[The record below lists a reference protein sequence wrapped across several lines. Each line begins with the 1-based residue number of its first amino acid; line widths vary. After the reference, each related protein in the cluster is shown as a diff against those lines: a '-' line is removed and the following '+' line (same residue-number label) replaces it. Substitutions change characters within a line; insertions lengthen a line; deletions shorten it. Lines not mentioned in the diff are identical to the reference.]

1 MTARSAPRRFV
12 AVVAAALVGVAATG
26 CSVSTSDD
34 ETAPA
39 PRRTT
44 VVTPSQQASPQPGVP
59 TSVPPARGGVGP
71 DDVVWVQGSVLHVGA
86 DAWDLAPRSVDSFVV
101 VRGGIYFVDGGG
113 LWFTD
118 TVTVKDTGVAG
129 VTGVRTDRTGAGLL
143 VTLAGRTRAYD
154 VATGA
159 RVAPR
164 TVAPATIE
172 QRLGRPVTIRLRPE
186 RSDLASGGPVT
197 ARLGPGT
204 YGVVDSESEPL
215 TAFVAATRQGVP
227 LRGASGSGFELVRWT
242 GPSTFYGLVL
252 RDDRPYAVLGCDAAA
267 GSCRTW
273 GRVAGGGSLLF
284 GSGS

>member
-1 MTARSAPRRFV
+1 MTARRV
-12 AVVAAALVGVAATG
+12 GAVVTAAIAALVASG
-26 CSVSTSDD
+26 CSVGTADD

-39 PRRTT
+39 PRRTV
-44 VVTPSQQASPQPGVP
+44 VVTPSQQASPQAAVP
-59 TSVPPARGGVGP
+59 TTVPPARGAVGP
-71 DDVVWVQGSVLHVGA
+71 GDVVWVQGSVLHVGA

-101 VRGGIYFVDGGG
+101 VRGGVYFIDSGG

-118 TVTVKDTGVAG
+118 TVTVKDTGVVGA
-129 VTGVRTDRTGAGLL
+129 TGLRTDPAGTGLL
-143 VTLAGRTRAYD
+143 VTLAGRTRAFD
-154 VATGA
+154 VRTGA

-164 TVAPATIE
+164 TVDPATIE

-197 ARLGPGT
+197 ARLGSGT
-204 YGVVDSESEPL
+204 YGVVDSESEPPA
-215 TAFVAATRQGVP
+215 AFVAATRQTVP

-252 RDDRPYAVLGCDAAA
+252 RQDRPYAVLGCDVAA

>member
-1 MTARSAPRRFV
+1 MTARRSPRV
-12 AVVAAALVGVAATG
+12 LGAVVTAALLAVVGAG
-26 CSVSTSDD
+26 CSVGTADD
-34 ETAPA
+34 ETTPA
-39 PRRTT
+39 PRRTV
-44 VVTPSQQASPQPGVP
+44 VVTPSQQASPQPAVP
-59 TSVPPARGGVGP
+59 TSVPPAHGGVGP
-71 DDVVWVQGSVLHVGA
+71 GDVVWVQGSVLHVGS

-101 VRGGIYFVDGGG
+101 VRGGVYFIDGGG

-118 TVTVKDTGVAG
+118 TVTVKDTGVVGATGLSTDAAG
-129 VTGVRTDRTGAGLL
+129 TGLL
-143 VTLAGRTRAYD
+143 VAGAGRTRAFD
-154 VATGA
+154 VRTGA

-164 TVAPATIE
+164 TVEAATIE

-186 RSDLASGGPVT
+186 RSDLTSGGPVT

-204 YGVVDSESEPL
+204 YGVVDSESEPAA
-215 TAFVAATRQGVP
+215 AFVAATRQTVP

-252 RDDRPYAVLGCDAAA
+252 RQDRPYAVLGCDVAA

-273 GRVAGGGSLLF
+273 GRVDGAGSLLF